1 MCAASCAQE
10 DALGDT
16 SSYRILTEI
25 RGCTNSYP
33 SAERA
38 AGAGERRRA
47 DIYAGA
53 RSRAL
58 GRMHKSSKVKSIH
71 VVPRLDLTYRKRD
84 STLDFDLT

>member
-38 AGAGERRRA
+38 AGAGER
-47 DIYAGA
+47 GA
-53 RSRAL
+53 AEGGHMRAL
-58 GRMHKSSKVKSIH
+58 GQGRSVGCTSQVKLS
-71 VVPRLDLTYRKRD
+71 RFTLCLDLT
-84 STLDFDLT
+84 

>member
-25 RGCTNSYP
+25 RGCTSVRGAGGR
-33 SAERA
+33 SGRA
-38 AGAGERRRA
+38 AEGGHT
-47 DIYAGA
+47 YAGA

>member
-38 AGAGERRRA
+38 AGARA
-47 DIYAGA
+47 SGGGRTYICGRSVKGA
-53 RSRAL
+53 RSDAQ
-58 GRMHKSSKVKSIH
+58 VK
-71 VVPRLDLTYRKRD
+71 
-84 STLDFDLT
+84 

>member
-47 DIYAGA
+47 DICGRSVKGA
-53 RSRAL
+53 RSDAQ
-58 GRMHKSSKVKSIH
+58 VK
-71 VVPRLDLTYRKRD
+71 
-84 STLDFDLT
+84 

>member
-1 MCAASCAQE
+1 MCGLVCPRRCPGGHIFIS
-10 DALGDT
+10 DLDRDPRVHKFL
-16 SSYRILTEI
+16 SV
-25 RGCTNSYP
+25 RGAGGRSG
-33 SAERA
+33 RA
-38 AGAGERRRA
+38 AEGGQ
-47 DIYAGA
+47 YVGA

>member
-47 DIYAGA
+47 DMW
-53 RSRAL
+53 AL
-58 GRMHKSSKVKSIH
+58 GQGRSVGCTSQVKSS
-71 VVPRLDLTYRKRD
+71 RFTLCLDLT
-84 STLDFDLT
+84 

>member
-47 DIYAGA
+47 DIHM
-53 RSRAL
+53 RAL
-58 GRMHKSSKVKSIH
+58 GQGRSVGCTSQVKLS
-71 VVPRLDLTYRKRD
+71 RFTLCLDLT
-84 STLDFDLT
+84 